1 MRLNSLL
8 QLHLDHGSEG
18 ISDHPDCRA
27 HIALQRSA
35 LCSFTHSDGISV
47 PDATWSGAL
56 VWAAGPNT
64 SRGDRSGRVVSG
76 CAGCCPRQRSVR
88 PLVTLG
94 QSSQLL
100 SLCRNQYNPS
110 RLVTSNRSQHSTHS
124 PACLASPIP
133 TPTLPPSSSTP
144 DSPTHFPFAHTASC
158 KHRRRPCPFT
168 PESVSPDLTG
178 QGGDTT
184 TPLPR
189 TPPLCSGRGSIS
201 RSLLWPC
208 VRRGRRPQAHRW
220 TFAPSPA
227 SELGSSPRTLR
238 RQVHMPSCTLS
249 SQVCDLE
256 LTSARGELLAWLNEL
271 LAPNVI
277 QKVEECGKGIIYCQV
292 SLRTASRAVR
302 SVRRGRARRSRR
314 HLDASAHCCTAR
326 VLLLDRNSTSALPV
340 QPQSICRNRGIE
352 RRRLQ
357 LRSGL
362 AKLTSDP

>member
-124 PACLASPIP
+124 PAFLASPIP

-178 QGGDTT
+178 QAAT
-184 TPLPR
+184 LQPR
-189 TPPLCSGRGSIS
+189 CRGHRLCAVDAAPSLGLCSGRVSVAAAAHKPIA
-201 RSLLWPC
+201 
-208 VRRGRRPQAHRW
+208 GRLRPRPQASLGLPRERFAAKC
-220 TFAPSPA
+220 TCRPAPSA
-227 SELGSSPRTLR
+227 LKSATSS
-238 RQVHMPSCTLS
+238 
-249 SQVCDLE
+249 
-256 LTSARGELLAWLNEL
+256 
-271 LAPNVI
+271 
-277 QKVEECGKGIIYCQV
+277 
-292 SLRTASRAVR
+292 
-302 SVRRGRARRSRR
+302 
-314 HLDASAHCCTAR
+314 
-326 VLLLDRNSTSALPV
+326 
-340 QPQSICRNRGIE
+340 
-352 RRRLQ
+352 
-357 LRSGL
+357 
-362 AKLTSDP
+362 